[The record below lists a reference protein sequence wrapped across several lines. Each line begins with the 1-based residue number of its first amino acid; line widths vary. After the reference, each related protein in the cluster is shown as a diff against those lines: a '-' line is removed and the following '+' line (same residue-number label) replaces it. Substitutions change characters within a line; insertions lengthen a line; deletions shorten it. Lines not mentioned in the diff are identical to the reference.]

1 MEMHISNETNNEDKS
16 YVVNKL
22 IEFNMRYFPDD
33 LKGRYQAIHLFL
45 KSADNK
51 TCGGLVGEIF
61 LNFLEV
67 KYLFVEE
74 EFRKLGYGLKLL
86 AEAERLARENFCDFI
101 KLDTLSF
108 QALDFYKKQG
118 FEVFGTLEN
127 VGGHTHYYLKKD
139 LAGGI

>member
-1 MEMHISNETNNEDKS
+1 MELHISNEANRDDKS
-16 YVVNKL
+16 YVVNNL
-22 IEFNMRYFPDD
+22 IQFNSRHFPDD
-33 LKGRYQAIHLFL
+33 LKDSYQAVNLYL
-45 KSADNK
+45 KSSDNK
-51 TCGGLVGEIF
+51 TYGGLVGEIF

-67 KYLFVEE
+67 KYLYVEE

-86 AEAERLARENFCDFI
+86 AEAERIAKEHLCDFI

-118 FEVFGTLEN
+118 FEVFGTLKN

-139 LAGGI
+139 LN

>member
-1 MEMHISNETNNEDKS
+1 MYISNETNNDDKS

-22 IEFNMRYFPDD
+22 IEFNQRHFPDD
-33 LKGRYQAIHLFL
+33 LKDRYQAVNLFL

-51 TCGGLVGEIF
+51 TCGGLIGEIF

-74 EFRKLGYGLKLL
+74 EFRKLGYGKKLL
-86 AEAERLARENFCDFI
+86 AEVEKLAKANSCDFI

-108 QALDFYKKQG
+108 QALDFYKRQG
-118 FEVFGTLEN
+118 FVVFGTLEN

-139 LAGGI
+139 L